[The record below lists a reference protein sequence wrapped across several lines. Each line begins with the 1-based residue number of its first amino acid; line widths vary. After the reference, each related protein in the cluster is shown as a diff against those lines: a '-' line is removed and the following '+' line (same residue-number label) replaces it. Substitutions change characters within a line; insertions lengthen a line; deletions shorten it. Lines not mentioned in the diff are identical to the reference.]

1 MSEKRPAGGREGG
14 HEPEREADDRSVE
27 EVPLASQGSV
37 QDRQPTP
44 AAGEAETSGR
54 IIPGNVGSL
63 DDVPAD
69 VEGVPVDEE

>member
-1 MSEKRPAGGREGG
+1 MSEKHPAGGREGG
-14 HEPEREADDRSVE
+14 HEPEHEAA
-27 EVPLASQGSV
+27 PLASQGSV
-37 QDRQPTP
+37 QDRQPAP
-44 AAGEAETSGR
+44 AAGEAETPGP